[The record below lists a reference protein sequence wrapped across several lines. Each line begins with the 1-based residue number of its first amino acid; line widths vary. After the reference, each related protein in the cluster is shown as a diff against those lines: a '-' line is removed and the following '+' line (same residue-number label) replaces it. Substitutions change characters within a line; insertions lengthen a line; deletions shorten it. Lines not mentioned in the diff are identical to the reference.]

1 MNKTEVSLVWR
12 ISLILVIIIL
22 WQQADLYKLQRERRV
37 VQDSVKVWKEQMES
51 KYKQLAQYYFLDS
64 LALPDSL
71 YFADS
76 LIILDRSSKAR
87 LFERIVYLSRRELL
101 LIMSKRMQ
109 EWRPLIEQILVKE
122 GFHLDFFY
130 MAVAES
136 FLDPSAISSAQAKGM
151 WQFRWATAR
160 RFGLKINWWI
170 DDRLDPV
177 LSTRAAVRYLRYL
190 GEKYNNNWPL
200 VAAAYNMGE
209 NGLDRYI
216 KRNGHD
222 KYFGMHL
229 PAETSVY
236 FFNILAIKFITENT
250 NWLEQFSFSS
260 QFYTV
265 FGNCYEI
272 QLILPKHTALREVVS
287 GFDNNYYL
295 FKLLN
300 GKYRRDVLPAG
311 KNIIR
316 VPDYLVEDFILL
328 IKNKRWEYS
337 HLPS

>member
-1 MNKTEVSLVWR
+1 MNKTELNLLWR
-12 ISLILVIIIL
+12 ISLIVLIIIFC
-22 WQQADLYKLQRERRV
+22 QQVSLYKLQREQRA
-37 VQDSVKVWKEQMES
+37 VQDSVKVLKEQVES
-51 KYKQLAQYYFLDS
+51 RYKRLVGYYFLDS

-76 LIILDRSSKAR
+76 LIVLDRSSKAR

-101 LIMSKRMQ
+101 LIMSKRVQ
-109 EWRPLIEQILVKE
+109 EWHPLIKPILVAE
-122 GFHLDFFY
+122 GFHPDFFY
-130 MAVAES
+130 MAVTES
-136 FLDPSAISSAQAKGM
+136 FLDPAAVSSARAKGM
-151 WQFRWATAR
+151 WQFRWFTAK

-170 DDRLDPV
+170 DERLDPV
-177 LSTRAAVRYLRYL
+177 LSTKAAVRYLRYL
-190 GEKYNNNWPL
+190 GKKYNNNWPL

-222 KYFGMHL
+222 KYFGMRL
-229 PAETSVY
+229 PAETSAY
-236 FFNILAIKFITENT
+236 FFNILAIKFIAEDT
-250 NWLEQFSFSS
+250 NWFEQFYSPS

-272 QLILPKHTALREVVS
+272 RLILPKRTALREVVA
-287 GFDNNYYL
+287 GFGNNYYL

-300 GKYRRDVLPAG
+300 GKYRRDILPAG

-316 VPDYLVEDFILL
+316 VPNYLLESFISFL
-328 IKNKRWEYS
+328 KSKGWQYS
-337 HLPS
+337 FLPS

>member
-1 MNKTEVSLVWR
+1 MNKIEVGLVWR

-22 WQQADLYKLQRERRV
+22 WQQADLYKLQREQKV
-37 VQDSVKVWKEQMES
+37 VQDSIKVWKEQMES
-51 KYKQLAQYYFLDS
+51 RYKQIAQYHFLDS

-76 LIILDRSSKAR
+76 LIVLDRSSKAR
-87 LFERIVYLSRRELL
+87 LFERVVYLSRRELL
-101 LIMSKRMQ
+101 LIMNKRMQ
-109 EWRPLIEQILVKE
+109 EWRPLIEQILVQE
-122 GFHLDFFY
+122 GFHPDFFY

-136 FLDPSAISSAQAKGM
+136 FLDPAAISSARAKGM

-170 DDRLDPV
+170 DERLDPV

-190 GEKYNNNWPL
+190 GEKYNNNWSL

-236 FFNILAIKFITENT
+236 FFNILAIKFIVERAH
-250 NWLEQFSFSS
+250 WLEQFSSSS

-272 QLILPKHTALREVVS
+272 QLILPKHTPLREVVS
-287 GFDNNYYL
+287 GFGNDYYL

-311 KNIIR
+311 KNVIR
-316 VPDYLVEDFILL
+316 IPDYLFKIFLSFI
-328 IKNKRWEYS
+328 KERGWKYS
-337 HLPS
+337 LPPS